1 MAPVVP
7 PDVRVTA
14 IVAAGNAH
22 VATPSWVKVNFTG
35 TTPRLH
41 QGEHR
46 EARPSLPSLRRVAL
60 KRYAIKFAVFHR
72 VPKATDCF
80 QTFRHLFKL
89 KKQIGQDFVPRHAFI
104 SKHGGQTEQTARE
117 CAGPVVCG
125 HELRIVPDV
134 FGGSAESDH
143 LHSRRDGSLFLQTT
157 GNTGRNRRCAARNGS
172 LPDARDWK

>member
-60 KRYAIKFAVFHR
+60 KRYAIN
-72 VPKATDCF
+72 
-80 QTFRHLFKL
+80 
-89 KKQIGQDFVPRHAFI
+89 
-104 SKHGGQTEQTARE
+104 
-117 CAGPVVCG
+117 
-125 HELRIVPDV
+125 
-134 FGGSAESDH
+134 
-143 LHSRRDGSLFLQTT
+143 SLFFIAY
-157 GNTGRNRRCAARNGS
+157 RRRRTVSKPFGIFSNSRSKSDKTLS
-172 LPDARDWK
+172 LAMRLF

>member
-1 MAPVVP
+1 MDSSMAPVVP

-89 KKQIGQDFVPRHAFI
+89 KKQIGQDFVLPLRLIQNLADKT
-104 SKHGGQTEQTARE
+104 SQP
-117 CAGPVVCG
+117 AGNAEGPLVCG
-125 HELRIVPDV
+125 
-134 FGGSAESDH
+134 
-143 LHSRRDGSLFLQTT
+143 
-157 GNTGRNRRCAARNGS
+157 
-172 LPDARDWK
+172 